1 MIKNHNRKTG
11 KGFLS
16 FDIIITIKDITLC
29 ILFLIEIAVLSSD
42 SLPVWKKIINLR
54 TIECGLVLTKLKTRQ
69 ITNTTILRRF
79 GKEVF

>member
-11 KGFLS
+11 KGFFLS

-42 SLPVWKKIINLR
+42 SLPVWKKKKI
-54 TIECGLVLTKLKTRQ
+54 
-69 ITNTTILRRF
+69 
-79 GKEVF
+79 

>member
-1 MIKNHNRKTG
+1 
-11 KGFLS
+11 L

-42 SLPVWKKIINLR
+42 SLPVWKKKKLR
-54 TIECGLVLTKLKTRQ
+54 TIECGLVITKLKTGQ

>member
-42 SLPVWKKIINLR
+42 SLPVWKKN
-54 TIECGLVLTKLKTRQ
+54 
-69 ITNTTILRRF
+69 
-79 GKEVF
+79 